1 MMRWHVQLALF
12 HAGFTW
18 LTLRMFRVHF
28 VYATTVAAAA
38 TALLPLIPSWLV
50 AVPAALQLVIQVHI
64 SECACNSG
72 YLCEPKAA
80 RSLL

>member
-1 MMRWHVQLALF
+1 MPWHVQLALF

-64 SECACNSG
+64 SFVTCSAG
-72 YLCEPKAA
+72 H
-80 RSLL
+80 LLSA